1 MSDYDEYEIDCE
13 RIRKAN
19 QELLTEFENWL
30 KSSALS
36 PKTIRNHINNI
47 DLYINQYLLYDD
59 VLEAREGVS
68 GGEVNMFLGYWFIK
82 KAMWASESSIKSNAT
97 SLKKFYTFL
106 LEKGLIDKED
116 LQQLKET
123 IKEEMDDWLETLK
136 RYDNPDIED
145 MDDVW

>member
-1 MSDYDEYEIDCE
+1 MSDDEQYEIDCE

-136 RYDNPDIED
+136 RYDNPDIE

>member
-1 MSDYDEYEIDCE
+1 MNDDEQYEIDCE

-123 IKEEMDDWLETLK
+123 IKEEMDDWLETLQ
-136 RYDNPDIED
+136 RYDNPDIE